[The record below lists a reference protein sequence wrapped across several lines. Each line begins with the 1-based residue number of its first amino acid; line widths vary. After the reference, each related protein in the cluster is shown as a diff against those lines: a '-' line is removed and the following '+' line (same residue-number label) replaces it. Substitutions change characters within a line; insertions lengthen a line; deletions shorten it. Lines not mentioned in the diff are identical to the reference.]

1 MIKRLIS
8 RLFDEKLEFR
18 LRIFNMLALGGI
30 IISYMM
36 AIITVFQGGTAMMA
50 LMNAAAGTGALLLTA
65 LTNISGRCQ
74 LGYTLTAITVFL
86 ITFPVMF
93 FIGGGY
99 RSGMPCMTARG
110 RNEAK
115 SKNISYAS
123 FLPLRRLTL

>member
-65 LTNISGRCQ
+65 LTNIS
-74 LGYTLTAITVFL
+74 AD
-86 ITFPVMF
+86 
-93 FIGGGY
+93 
-99 RSGMPCMTARG
+99 
-110 RNEAK
+110 
-115 SKNISYAS
+115 AS
-123 FLPLRRLTL
+123 SATPSPPSPSSSSPSP

>member
-65 LTNISGRCQ
+65 LTNISG
-74 LGYTLTAITVFL
+74 
-86 ITFPVMF
+86 
-93 FIGGGY
+93 
-99 RSGMPCMTARG
+99 
-110 RNEAK
+110 
-115 SKNISYAS
+115 
-123 FLPLRRLTL
+123 